1 MQTVGAKVALVTGAA
16 GGMGSAIVARLTADG
31 YRVAALDINGER
43 LRKVVERLEPRV
55 KAYEVDLVEDDE
67 TRQVVRTVESDFGR
81 IDVLINTVG
90 WTKTSRFVEE
100 SSDYWKRVIALNFE
114 ALLYVTH
121 AALPRMI
128 ERRQGKI
135 ISIASD
141 AAKVGQ
147 SNEAVYSGMKGAV
160 VSWSKALAREL
171 ARYGINVNCIAPGP
185 TETPL
190 DASLDQELL
199 ARVVRAIPFR
209 RRAKPEEQ
217 AAAVAFLCSS
227 DSDYITGQTLSVN
240 GGLTMVG

>member
-1 MQTVGAKVALVTGAA
+1 
-16 GGMGSAIVARLTADG
+16 MGSAIVARLTADG
-31 YRVAALDINGER
+31 YQVAALDVDAER
-43 LRKVVERLEPRV
+43 LRKVVEGRESRV
-55 KAYEVDLVEDDE
+55 KAYEIDLRQEDA
-67 TRQVVRTVESDFGR
+67 TRRLVRTVESDFGR
-81 IDVLINTVG
+81 IDVLVNTVG
-90 WTKTSRFVEE
+90 WTQTSRFIEE

-114 ALLYVTH
+114 VLLYVTH
-121 AALPRMI
+121 AVLPGMI
-128 ERRQGKI
+128 ERRHGKI
-135 ISIASD
+135 INIASD

-217 AAAVAFLCSS
+217 AAAVAFLCSA